1 MRVSVF
7 SQLASDRT
15 RRTGLKLSQGKLKSD
30 IMKNFFTKGIVKH
43 WNKLPREVV
52 ELLSMEVF
60 RRGVD
65 VELRNKV

>member
-7 SQLASDRT
+7 SQLASDST
-15 RRTGLKLSQGKLKSD
+15 RRNGLKLSQGKLKSG

-43 WNKLPREVV
+43 WNRLPREVA

-65 VELRNKV
+65 VELRNMV